1 MAKHWA
7 EQNEVAPS
15 LFLKATFFLVTK
27 LPSFI
32 VKCIVFIV
40 VSVYFLFLK
49 NQRENIINFRKNVA
63 QSGGKI
69 SGNAYANFYNFGVAI
84 CDKIAIWTNKKG
96 IEIDRTNLEKIRSQ
110 LDGVKRGKILLT
122 SHYGNIEV
130 AKALVSELGR
140 TKINIFMY
148 RANNAKFNEFM
159 DKISGGKINVFW
171 VDELNIETMLNLG
184 NLLDNGEH
192 IAIMADRVPIK
203 SEKVAS
209 AKFLGK
215 TANFSIGAY
224 LIAGILKAEIYS
236 FWCYKVGKKYTFE
249 TKKLPSVELKSD
261 KIASVMPA
269 LRAYVADLESKCV
282 SDPAQWYNFFD
293 FWGQGEKE
301 L

>member
-1 MAKHWA
+1 M
-7 EQNEVAPS
+7 
-15 LFLKATFFLVTK
+15 
-27 LPSFI
+27 
-32 VKCIVFIV
+32 
-40 VSVYFLFLK
+40 
-49 NQRENIINFRKNVA
+49 
-63 QSGGKI
+63 
-69 SGNAYANFYNFGVAI
+69 
-84 CDKIAIWTNKKG
+84 
-96 IEIDRTNLEKIRSQ
+96 
-110 LDGVKRGKILLT
+110 
-122 SHYGNIEV
+122 
-130 AKALVSELGR
+130 SELGR

-159 DKISGGKINVFW
+159 EKISGGKINVFW

-261 KIASVMPA
+261 KIASVMPT

>member
-1 MAKHWA
+1 MAKHWS
-7 EQNEVAPS
+7 EQNEVAGS
-15 LFLKATFFLVTK
+15 FFLKITYFFVTK
-27 LPSFI
+27 TPQFI
-32 VKCIVFIV
+32 LKMVVFLV
-40 VSVYFLFLK
+40 VSVYFCFLK
-49 NQRENIINFRKNVA
+49 NQRENIKEFRKNVA
-63 QSGGKI
+63 LSGGVKA
-69 SGNAYANFYNFGVAI
+69 GGAYANFYNFALAI
-84 CDKIAIWTNKKG
+84 CDKIAVWAKKENY
-96 IEIDRTNLEKIRSQ
+96 EIDRTNLEIIRGE

-130 AKALVSELGR
+130 AKALVSELGQ

-159 DKISGGKINVFW
+159 DSISGWKINVFW
-171 VDELNIETMLNLG
+171 VDELDISTMLNLG
-184 NLLDNGEH
+184 NLLDKGEH
-192 IAIMADRVPIK
+192 IAIMADRIPIK
-203 SEKVAS
+203 SEKVA
-209 AKFLGK
+209 KLEFLGK